1 MVSRRSDEKWRTI
14 GAAIGSWSRTVRLC
28 LIIVALAVPSGEVA
42 EQVAA
47 EMCVVAR
54 A

>member
-1 MVSRRSDEKWRTI
+1 MVSRTSNEKWRTI
-14 GAAIGSWSRTVRLC
+14 GAALGSWSRTVRLC

-42 EQVAA
+42 EHVTSGW
-47 EMCVVAR
+47 CVVAR